1 MSEIAKYKKKRSIYH
16 QSHSRKYVYLWI
28 FILSLLYA
36 CNEQQTNQ
44 HEPDKDTNLPKA
56 QLVVSDSITIRYD
69 TAFIFNYHFDLFSQ
83 DYIMGLDAQHKVV
96 LFNKEGAYIKK
107 IGKQGQGP
115 EEYARC
121 TGIYA
126 HSLDSIFVVD
136 RLTSRVLLYNGKN
149 KLCSSWN
156 LYKADTKNEFP
167 SFYNFFSVTSSSTKA
182 KNLSFEYLGRSTK
195 AYNMTDKRYY
205 ENAQLLSTYSTLDSS
220 CQYSIP
226 YEEES
231 IYLGNQYFLSPLD
244 PAMTK
249 TKKGEFIVVFAH
261 EDKIY
266 WYDAEKKLKKIISGD
281 SKYFPKT
288 AQGVSF
294 EQKDSNFGRDYV
306 KYNVKQ
312 NALNHY
318 RIASFEED
326 NQTWIFK
333 QYDAPLKA
341 DIPNDMNYLR
351 TNYHKRDTYL
361 QLFNELGERAFED
374 ILQAEKLG
382 TLVYAQNK
390 DYLIFQPNNSLT
402 EKNILYVAK
411 ITLIE

>member
-1 MSEIAKYKKKRSIYH
+1 MPRTATYKAKYSIYNQYH
-16 QSHSRKYVYLWI
+16 YGSYAYLWV
-28 FILSLLYA
+28 FILPLFYA
-36 CNEQQTNQ
+36 CSEQQTNQ
-44 HEPDKDTNLPKA
+44 NESDRHTNLPKA
-56 QLVVSDSITIRYD
+56 QLIVSDSITIKYD
-69 TAFIFNYHFDLFSQ
+69 TAFIFNYHFDLFLKG
-83 DYIMGLDAQHKVV
+83 YIMGLDAQHEVV
-96 LFNKEGAYIKK
+96 LFDKEGTYIKK

-136 RLTSRVLLYNGKN
+136 RLTSRVLLYDGKN
-149 KLCSSWN
+149 KLRSSWN
-156 LYKADTKNEFP
+156 LFSTDTKNEFP
-167 SFYNFFSVTSSSTKA
+167 SFYNFFSVIIPSAKT
-182 KNLSFEYLGRSTK
+182 KNLFFEYLARSTK
-195 AYNMTDKRYY
+195 VYNMTDKRYY

-220 CQYSIP
+220 CQYAIP
-226 YEEES
+226 YEKES
-231 IYLGNQYFLSPLD
+231 IYLSNQYFLSPLD
-244 PAMTK
+244 PAITK

-266 WYDAEKKLKKIISGD
+266 WYDAEKKLRKIISGN

-318 RIASFEED
+318 RIVSFEED
-326 NQTWIFK
+326 NQAWVFK

-351 TNYHKRDTYL
+351 TNYQRRDTYL
-361 QLFNELGERAFED
+361 QLFNESGKRAFED
-374 ILQAEKLG
+374 ILQDEKLG

-411 ITLIE
+411 IVLNE